1 MLQHLK
7 TGTAA
12 CRQISLV
19 ILVASNR
26 TRNTK
31 NTGRR
36 RELLKSVRSDG
47 FIPRC
52 LTWAIEVV
60 DQTLE
65 RVTMTSET
73 EAKTKTRSVEDIT
86 KKLSGAAE
94 ALQGLAKP
102 AINAIAFILP
112 LLIKYG
118 RMAKELYGK
127 LPQNVI
133 NFFIGFVFCFFG
145 GLYPVLFAAIEAAE
159 YGGLKTVSA
168 AVSDLANEA
177 TIIIEESKK
186 DDEVDADSDGK
197 SDVDQIAAKE
207 YVTRKIMLV
216 LRKMNPE
223 KVDKALNSMYT
234 VWLAVAAVLTIEF
247 ARAISQ
253 ALAIADFMRH
263 PVDRFVAPT
272 IKAAVPDD
280 YDRWVPVVLGW

>member
-1 MLQHLK
+1 
-7 TGTAA
+7 
-12 CRQISLV
+12 
-19 ILVASNR
+19 
-26 TRNTK
+26 
-31 NTGRR
+31 
-36 RELLKSVRSDG
+36 
-47 FIPRC
+47 
-52 LTWAIEVV
+52 
-60 DQTLE
+60 
-65 RVTMTSET
+65 MTSET
-73 EAKTKTRSVEDIT
+73 EAKTRSVEDIT

-102 AINAIAFILP
+102 AINYIAFILP

-127 LPQNVI
+127 LPQNTI

-197 SDVDQIAAKE
+197 SDVDQIAGKE
-207 YVTRKIMLV
+207 YATRKIMLV

-272 IKAAVPDD
+272 IKLAVPDD
-280 YDRWVPVVLGW
+280 YDRWVPVILGW